1 VQFVLH
7 AEDAYFGQWAA
18 GNFAARNIAMPGEL
32 HLTGLFEETPGAA
45 FHLLE
50 PCLTVAGRR
59 AYKQELVSLLKE
71 LVGLE
76 GQCDDRGRLARIRQ
90 ALMATSILVDTIRA
104 AKGES

>member
-1 VQFVLH
+1 
-7 AEDAYFGQWAA
+7 
-18 GNFAARNIAMPGEL
+18 M
-32 HLTGLFEETPGAA
+32 HLTGLFDETPGAT
-45 FHLLE
+45 FYLLE
-50 PCLTVAGRR
+50 PCLTAAGRR